1 MRIGIALGSNLDDRL
16 ALLRSARK
24 RIQSF
29 HEDSGPFLCSR
40 IYETAPADC
49 PPGSPLFLNA
59 ALEMCSSLPPLDLL
73 AELQRIEIDLGR
85 PRDHGFHSPRTIDL
99 DLLYCDNLAFRLF
112 DLELPHPRI
121 FERPFVLFP
130 LLDTCPDRILP
141 GKSISIRQQC
151 DHLQAAGLSPQDLPK
166 PLHHF

>member
-40 IYETAPADC
+40 IYETVPADC

-59 ALEMCSSLPPLDLL
+59 ALEMSSSLPPLDLL
-73 AELQRIEIDLGR
+73 AELQRIERDLGR
-85 PRDHGFHSPRTIDL
+85 PRNHGFHTPRTIDL
-99 DLLYCDNLAFRLF
+99 DLLYCDNLAFRLP

-121 FERPFVLFP
+121 FERSFVLFP
-130 LLDTCPDRILP
+130 LLDICPDRILP
-141 GKSISIRQQC
+141 GKNIPIRDQC
-151 DHLQAAGLSPQDLPK
+151 QHIQTSGIAPQDLPS
-166 PLHHF
+166 PLLHF

>member
-16 ALLRSARK
+16 ALLRSACK

-40 IYETAPADC
+40 IYETSPAGC
-49 PPGSPLFLNA
+49 PAGSPFFLNA
-59 ALEMCSSLPPLDLL
+59 ALEMSSSLPPLDLL
-73 AELQRIEIDLGR
+73 AELQRIEINLGR
-85 PRDHGFHSPRTIDL
+85 PRVHGFHTPRTIDL
-99 DLLYCDNLAFRLF
+99 DLLYCDNLAFCLS

-130 LLDTCPDRILP
+130 LLDICPDRILP
-141 GKSISIRQQC
+141 EKNISIRQHC
-151 DHLQAAGLSPQDLPK
+151 DHLQAAGISQQDSPK
-166 PLHHF
+166 PLYHF